1 MKIGGIILQQERL
14 WTKNFLNLCICSFF
28 IFMSFYALLTAL
40 PFFVLDELNLASG
53 KIGFVISIYLFAA
66 VIIRPFAGRWL
77 DTAGRKKVLSV
88 SLVLLL
94 AASVAYLF
102 VDSYN
107 LLVLIRF
114 IQGIGFGMATTA
126 TGAIAADLVPET
138 RRGEGIGYYGL
149 FMSMAM
155 VVGPYLGLTVI
166 QQLSFLALFIVCILF
181 AGGSLVL
188 GISISLPRHTYVK
201 PAEKQRLSLSRIFE
215 KTAIPISVTAI
226 FLAFAYSSLLS
237 YVSLYATDI
246 GLESIAG
253 IFFIVFAI
261 VIIVSRPFTGKW
273 FDMYGENRIVYP
285 ALLLFFAGMILLSF
299 TGNAFL
305 YLLSAAVIG
314 LGYGAIIP
322 SFQTISI
329 QKAAPNR
336 RGMATATYFI
346 FFDTGIGIGA
356 YLNGIFS
363 AEIGYRNMFLV
374 CAAFVLVTLLSYF
387 MLHGRTSQA
396 ESSA

>member
-363 AEIGYRNMFLV
+363 AEIGYRSMFLV

-387 MLHGRTSQA
+387 LLHGRTSQA
-396 ESSA
+396 DSSA

>member
-1 MKIGGIILQQERL
+1 MGVIILQKERL

-40 PFFVLDELNLASG
+40 PFFVLDELYLESG

-66 VIIRPFAGRWL
+66 VIIRPFAGSWL
-77 DTAGRKKVLSV
+77 DTAGRKKVLFI
-88 SLVLLL
+88 SLIILL

-102 VDSYN
+102 VDSYM
-107 LLVLIRF
+107 LLIAIRF
-114 IQGIGFGMATTA
+114 IQGVGFGLATTA

-166 QQLSFLALFIVCILF
+166 QQLSFMALFILCILF
-181 AGGSLVL
+181 AAGSLIL
-188 GISISLPRHTYVK
+188 GVAISLPKHEYVK
-201 PAEKQRLSLSRIFE
+201 PAEKQSFSLARIFE

-237 YVSLYATDI
+237 YVSLYAADI

-253 IFFIVFAI
+253 IFFIVFAV
-261 VIIVSRPFTGKW
+261 VIIASRPFTGKW
-273 FDMYGENRIVYP
+273 FDLYGENRIVYP
-285 ALLLFFAGMILLSF
+285 ALLLFFAGMIMLSF
-299 TGNAFL
+299 TDNAFL
-305 YLLSAAVIG
+305 YLLSAAIIG

-329 QKAAPNR
+329 QKASPNR

-356 YLNGIFS
+356 YVNGLFS
-363 AEIGYRNMFLV
+363 AQVGYQNMFLI
-374 CAAFVLVTLLSYF
+374 CAAFVLVTLLCYF
-387 MLHGRTSQA
+387 MLHGRSNQA
-396 ESSA
+396 DHSVDA